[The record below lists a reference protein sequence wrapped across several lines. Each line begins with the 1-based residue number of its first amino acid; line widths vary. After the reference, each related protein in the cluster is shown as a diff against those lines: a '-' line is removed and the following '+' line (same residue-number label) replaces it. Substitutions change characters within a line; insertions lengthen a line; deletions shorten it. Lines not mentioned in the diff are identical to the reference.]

1 MEKEGQHS
9 RERNGQA
16 HSYKK
21 WNAGSRRMVKEVEN
35 AGSRMEK

>member
-1 MEKEGQHS
+1 MKKERKQEQRKKWG
-9 RERNGQA
+9 
-16 HSYKK
+16 HSYQQ